1 MSSEFEVSA
10 AEPSVAE
17 FATQLPTV
25 VVAGVP
31 LGYIERRYPLRN
43 PIPDDVLVRSPHCSA
58 SKVHAT
64 LASSALGTKCI

>member
-43 PIPDDVLVRSPHCSA
+43 SHSRRCPRP
-58 SKVHAT
+58 
-64 LASSALGTKCI
+64 LAPLQR

>member
-31 LGYIERRYPLRN
+31 LGYIERRLSVRDSHSRRGPRPLAPLQR
-43 PIPDDVLVRSPHCSA
+43 
-58 SKVHAT
+58 
-64 LASSALGTKCI
+64 